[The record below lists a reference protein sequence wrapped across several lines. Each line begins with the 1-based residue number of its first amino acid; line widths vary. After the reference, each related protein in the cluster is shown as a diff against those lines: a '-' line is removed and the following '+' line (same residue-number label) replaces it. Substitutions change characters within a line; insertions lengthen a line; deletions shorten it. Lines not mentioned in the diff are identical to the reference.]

1 MVGFHPIMSP
11 CLVVELWGHGKPV
24 GTWSIG
30 AAEGLLHVGSA
41 IVPAAATT
49 PQSNTEAVGA
59 QIADTRKDDTLFTA
73 AIIALQLVTTN
84 INEMLLLLF

>member
-1 MVGFHPIMSP
+1 MHP
-11 CLVVELWGHGKPV
+11 CHAVELWGHGKPV

-30 AAEGLLHVGSA
+30 VEEGLFPAGSITVPVAA
-41 IVPAAATT
+41 ITLP
-49 PQSNTEAVGA
+49 SNMEALDA
-59 QIADTRKDDTLFTA
+59 RTADTRKDDTLFTA